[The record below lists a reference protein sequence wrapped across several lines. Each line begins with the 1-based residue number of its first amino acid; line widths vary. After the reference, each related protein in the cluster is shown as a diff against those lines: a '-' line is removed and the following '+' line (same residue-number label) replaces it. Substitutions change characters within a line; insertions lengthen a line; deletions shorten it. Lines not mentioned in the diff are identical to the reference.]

1 MIFKT
6 KYVRNKYWTNILHPS
21 ACFVLL
27 IILLSHMLRITL
39 FMIYPIAIQILRRIS
54 KRKMSKYMN
63 LMNNINFSLLFWYVD
78 IILRFRCFI
87 TEQMYMHLQLQ
98 SSWFKYAGLNVV
110 RHKNIVL
117 NRISVCMCLCL
128 LVCCYLGICTKRVMH
143 HYP

>member
-1 MIFKT
+1 MNSEYIYMYMIFKT
-6 KYVRNKYWTNILHPS
+6 KYVRNKYWTNILHLS

-27 IILLSHMLRITL
+27 IILLSHMLRI
-39 FMIYPIAIQILRRIS
+39 II
-54 KRKMSKYMN
+54 KREMSKYIN
-63 LMNNINFSLLFWYVD
+63 LMNNINFSLIFWYVD

-117 NRISVCMCLCL
+117 NRISVCMCLC
-128 LVCCYLGICTKRVMH
+128 CCLCVATWEFAQNV
-143 HYP
+143 